1 MKKLLLLLVVLVAA
15 ISCQNNKITIKGH
28 VQFTDPDMKMTLFR
42 FKDHGRDTLA
52 VVPIDENQNY
62 TITVKIDE
70 PDVYTLDCG
79 MWEKVSLWAEDED
92 MTIDFRGV
100 DTAAIKIKNPP
111 FEIIKGSPKNDLMND
126 LNFNNFR
133 NYQQMIAISQAAY
146 RAAFASPADK
156 DGLTKALYD
165 ANFEDVS
172 AREKYLLDRYA
183 GSPSTLAVIK
193 MLDPIRDEELINSAL
208 DQIEK
213 ANPGYAPAAAMR
225 AQKAE
230 DKERKMR
237 MMVGQPAPLFT
248 CPSID
253 GGELGPEDFK
263 GKLLLIDF
271 WASWCGPCRGEIPNL
286 KETYEK
292 FKDKGVEFLS
302 VSIDKSEEAWK
313 KALAEEGT
321 PWPQVLAP
329 NAGAEV
335 MDKYQFSG
343 IPFILLLDQEGKIV
357 AKHLRGEAIG
367 RTIGDLLDGF
377 MPGEREKAEEQKAA
391 KPAAAAP
398 AAAPAGMTPATP
410 VKSVPATAIKP
421 H

>member
-1 MKKLLLLLVVLVAA
+1 MKKLFLLLVVLVAA
-15 ISCQNNKITIKGH
+15 ISCQDNKITIKGH

-126 LNFNNFR
+126 LNFNSFR

-146 RAAFASPADK
+146 RAEFASPADK

-165 ANFEDVS
+165 ANYADVS
-172 AREKYLLDRYA
+172 AREKYLLERYA
-183 GSPSTLAVIK
+183 GSPSTLAIIR
-193 MLDPIRDEELINSAL
+193 MLDPISEEDLINSAL
-208 DQIEK
+208 DEIEK
-213 ANPGYAPAAAMR
+213 THHGYAPAAAMR

-253 GGELGPEDFK
+253 GGELGPENFK

-271 WASWCGPCRGEIPNL
+271 WASWCGPCRGEIPKLN
-286 KETYEK
+286 ETFDK

-343 IPFILLLDQEGKIV
+343 IPFILLLDQEGKIM

-377 MPGEREKAEEQKAA
+377 KPGEREQAEQKKEAA
-391 KPAAAAP
+391 KAAP
-398 AAAPAGMTPATP
+398 AAKSTPAATMGGGMIPATP
-410 VKSVPATAIKP
+410 IKP

>member
-1 MKKLLLLLVVLVAA
+1 MVVLAA
-15 ISCQNNKITIKGH
+15 AVSCRDDKITIKGH

-42 FKDHGRDTLA
+42 FKDHNRDTLA
-52 VVPIDENQNY
+52 VVPVDENQNY
-62 TITVKIDE
+62 CINVKIDE
-70 PDVYTLDCG
+70 PGVYNLDCG
-79 MWEKVSLWAEDED
+79 YWQGVNIWAEDED

-111 FEIIKGSPKNDLMND
+111 FVLIKGSPKNDLMND
-126 LNFNNFR
+126 LNFNSFR

-146 RAAFASPADK
+146 RAQFASPADK

-165 ANFEDVS
+165 ANFADAT
-172 AREKYLLDRYA
+172 ARDQYLLDRYA
-183 GSPSTLAVIK
+183 GVPSVLAIVRT
-193 MLDPIRDEELINSAL
+193 LDPIRDEDLINATL
-208 DQIEK
+208 DELEK
-213 ANPGYAPAAAMR
+213 AHPGYAPAAAMR

-230 DKERKMR
+230 DKERKLR

-253 GGELGPEDFK
+253 GGELGPENFR

-286 KETYEK
+286 KQTYEK
-292 FKDKGVEFLS
+292 YKDKGVEFLS
-302 VSIDKSEEAWK
+302 VSIDKSEDAWK
-313 KALAEEGT
+313 TALADEGT

-335 MDKYQFSG
+335 MDQYQFSG
-343 IPFILLLDQEGKIV
+343 IPFILLLDCEGKIV
-357 AKHLRGEAIG
+357 AKNLRGEAIG

-377 MPGEREKAEEQKAA
+377 KPGEREQAEAKKEAA
-391 KPAAAAP
+391 KAAP
-398 AAAPAGMTPATP
+398 AAKSAPAATMSGGMIPATP
-410 VKSVPATAIKP
+410 IKP